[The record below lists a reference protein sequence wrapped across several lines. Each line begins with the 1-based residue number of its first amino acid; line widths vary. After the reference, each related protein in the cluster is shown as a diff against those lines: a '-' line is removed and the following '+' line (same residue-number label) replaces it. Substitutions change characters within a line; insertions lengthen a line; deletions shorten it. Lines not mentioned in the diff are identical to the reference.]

1 MSLPH
6 PLYALVTEENL
17 RPTRTGDRYFYQF
30 VLKTTGG
37 QIRANMWNCDKNSL
51 TSPAF
56 PHKGDVIE
64 VTDLIDQLE
73 SHKSIVINH
82 FKRVDKNLLPDHEKS
97 ICEFPKADP
106 DKIKKAL
113 NILKDKSLYEKEETY
128 NFVVKCFSK
137 LDKNLLMNCP
147 AASRIHHSFA
157 GGLLVHTTEVITL
170 CKEIYNCC
178 FKSYPFVSNDVL
190 IAGAALH
197 DIGKIFTYFIDDLG
211 MPEQLATEKMLGHMY
226 YGMQLVQSVGTELK
240 MDQNFINEV
249 LHCIAAHHGKVE
261 FGSMKPVQSQEALIV
276 HCADMI
282 SSRNGMIENK
292 LQEVI
297 KTNATLQEN
306 FSIYSDP
313 YFAST
318 GMHEYIKNSQI

>member
-1 MSLPH
+1 MSLPY

-37 QIRANMWNCDKNSL
+37 QIRANMWNCDKTSL

-56 PHKGDVIE
+56 PHKGDIIE
-64 VTDLIDQLE
+64 INDLQDQLE
-73 SHKSIVINH
+73 THKSIIINH
-82 FKRVDKNLLPDHEKS
+82 FKRIDKNALPASEKS

-106 DKIKKAL
+106 KQLKKAID
-113 NILKDKSLYEKEETY
+113 ILKNEKLYEDPLVHA
-128 NFVVKCFSK
+128 FVVKCFSK

-147 AASRIHHSFA
+147 AASKIHHSVA

-170 CKEIYNCC
+170 CKQIYETC
-178 FKSYPFVSNDVL
+178 KDDYPFILNDVL

-211 MPEQLATEKMLGHMY
+211 MPEQFATEKTIGHMY
-226 YGMQLVQSVGTELK
+226 FGIELVRSTSKEME
-240 MDQNFINEV
+240 MDKNFINEV
-249 LHCIAAHHGKVE
+249 CHCIASHHGKIE
-261 FGSMKPVQSQEALIV
+261 FGSMKPVQSQEALIL

-297 KTNATLQEN
+297 KTNAILPET

-313 YFAST
+313 YFSST
-318 GMHEYIKNSQI
+318 GMQNYIKNSS